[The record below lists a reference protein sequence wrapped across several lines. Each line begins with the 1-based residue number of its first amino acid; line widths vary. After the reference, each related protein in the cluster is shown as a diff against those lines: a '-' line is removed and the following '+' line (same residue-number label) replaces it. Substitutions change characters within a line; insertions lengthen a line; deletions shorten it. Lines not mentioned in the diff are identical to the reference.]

1 MFKLAVVHSPV
12 GPQKGPGLDDNL
24 QSPGLEDSHMYS
36 GPRKYDYW
44 DPYGGQ
50 GNDYFDETSI
60 DPRRKRRRKKKHDP
74 RASNVA
80 IDFDGTITAA
90 PRLIGQFMKSVA
102 AAGGKCHLVTG
113 RPYTDADLVMDFV
126 NRYGMNFAEYHFYPI
141 AYRIDWISWDTLLD
155 VRIGRWKAGVLE
167 KIKADVVVDDN
178 LIHIDQIIK
187 HLPGIFVLRPIGG

>member
-12 GPQKGPGLDDNL
+12 GPQMGPGLDVDI
-24 QSPGLEDSHMYS
+24 QMPGLEDSHMYS

-50 GNDYFDETSI
+50 GRDHFDETSI
-60 DPRRKRRRKKKHDP
+60 DPRRRKRRKKKHDP

-90 PRLIGQFMKSVA
+90 PRVIKQFMKSVQD
-102 AAGGKCHLVTG
+102 AGGKCYLVTG
-113 RPYTDADLVMDFV
+113 RPYTDENKVKEFTG
-126 NRYGMNFAEYHFYPI
+126 RYGMSFAECHFYPI
-141 AYRIDWISWDTLLD
+141 AYRKDWINWDTLLD
-155 VRIGRWKAGVLE
+155 VRIGRWKAGILE
-167 KIKADVVVDDN
+167 KLKADVVVDDN

-187 HLPGIFVLRPIGG
+187 HLPDIFVLRPIGG